1 MRKQHGKRRNAPWAL
16 QIDAGTLENLGGKY
30 YCSQS
35 DPVLDY
41 FWSHFRRGIEQLDL
55 VLSGLREGQRSSHM
69 REGPGKEV
77 DVALLVFIERYA
89 NDLLK
94 WDLISLFARNPDL
107 YDTPESVAGR
117 VGRNPRVV
125 RPELVDLAMLG
136 VLEWDCLNGDQFYYL
151 TRQPEIRKLA
161 LKFAQHLNGS

>member
-1 MRKQHGKRRNAPWAL
+1 M
-16 QIDAGTLENLGGKY
+16 
-30 YCSQS
+30 C
-35 DPVLDY
+35 
-41 FWSHFRRGIEQLDL
+41 
-55 VLSGLREGQRSSHM
+55 
-69 REGPGKEV
+69 EGPGREI

-107 YDTPESVAGR
+107 YDTPERVASR

-125 RPELVDLAMLG
+125 RPELGDLAMLG
-136 VLEWDCLNGDQFYYL
+136 VLEWDSLNGDQFYYL

-161 LKFAQHLNGS
+161 LKFAQHLDDS